1 MLVNS
6 NIFGCSNVFNQS
18 KRFSWAKRKFMMEFF
33 IGSRAGHLQQD
44 GMTENNMKG
53 SKELLHGSF
62 SVPIDQKSILL
73 STVLSS

>member
-1 MLVNS
+1 
-6 NIFGCSNVFNQS
+6 
-18 KRFSWAKRKFMMEFF
+18 MMEFF

-53 SKELLHGSF
+53 LKELLHGSF